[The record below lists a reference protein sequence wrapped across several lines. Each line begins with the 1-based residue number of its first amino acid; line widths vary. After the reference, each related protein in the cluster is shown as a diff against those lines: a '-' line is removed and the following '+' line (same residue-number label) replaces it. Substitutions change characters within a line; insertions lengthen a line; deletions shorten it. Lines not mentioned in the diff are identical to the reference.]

1 MRLKELCKDEMPREK
16 MMSKGP
22 DALSNAELLAI
33 LLRIGMDGKNVIDV
47 ARELLQSGDGS
58 IGAISRMSIES
69 LCKTGGIGPSK
80 AIAIM
85 AAFEI
90 GKRAA
95 IENASMTTEQISSP
109 HKAFQIMYPAM
120 MNLDHEECWVLFLN
134 KVNRLISKEKMT
146 IGGMD
151 STVIDNRTIIR
162 KAFEKRASAIILIHN
177 HPSGSALPS
186 SSDINQ
192 TSSLNKALKT
202 CDLSLIDHIIIGKD
216 EYYSFADEQMTKNF
230 AGVKNKDK
238 FVSDLET
245 PDP

>member
-1 MRLKELCKDEMPREK
+1 MRLKELCKDELPREK
-16 MMSKGP
+16 MLSKGA

-33 LLRIGMDGKNVIDV
+33 LLRTGRNGKNVIDV
-47 ARELLQSGDGS
+47 ARELLQSRDES
-58 IGAISRMSIES
+58 IGAISRMSTES
-69 LCKTGGIGPSK
+69 LCRISGIGTSK
-80 AIAIM
+80 AIAIS

-95 IENASMTTEQISSP
+95 IENASATTEQISSP
-109 HKAFQIMYPAM
+109 HRAFQIMYPTM

-134 KVNRLISKEKMT
+134 KVNSLISKEKMT
-146 IGGMD
+146 TGGVD
-151 STVIDNRTIIR
+151 STVIDNRIIIR
-162 KAFEKRASAIILIHN
+162 KALEKKASAIILIHN

-186 SSDINQ
+186 RSDIAQ
-192 TSSLNKALKT
+192 TSSLHKALKT

-245 PDP
+245 PNP